1 MFDQIIKTLNNN
13 PDLIPKFKEKLD
25 SIIDKSCEGWGH
37 KDTLLDIY
45 EELKN
50 D

>member
-1 MFDQIIKTLNNN
+1 MDKKLDRRRIKKR
-13 PDLIPKFKEKLD
+13 IKPKFKEKLD